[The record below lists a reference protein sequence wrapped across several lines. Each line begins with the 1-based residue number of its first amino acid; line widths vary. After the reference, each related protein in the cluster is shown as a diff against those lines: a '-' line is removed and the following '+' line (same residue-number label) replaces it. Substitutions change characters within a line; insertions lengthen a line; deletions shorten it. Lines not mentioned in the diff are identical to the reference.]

1 MAGRLKFLT
10 VEDFR
15 SIRGPVAVSLDAP
28 VVLIHGPNGTGKTS
42 LLSAIELALTGA
54 VPSLAR
60 FDDEYLAHLPHKLS
74 NDGKAHIGLQAESGA
89 AGQGVELVADGRRI
103 VGDELLGPD
112 HARFYTER
120 CYLAQATLG
129 RLLEIYEHQDNRKTD
144 SPLTRFVKEMLG
156 LEALDELI
164 EGLHAAGHI
173 RRFRESA
180 PLFWSARA
188 DAPKLDDSV
197 AQAKQL
203 EQDLRDE
210 ADRTEAKLRELA
222 GPLIA
227 ENDPIEPAAIRPKLA
242 DVVNTSESR
251 LLALARIRRDIS
263 GASDQ
268 VREASASDAGGER
281 IRAEHASVAARD
293 ALSSWQSGPGKDLEA
308 LIEAIQAT
316 FPDVTPASSDPA
328 ASHQAATQAVRTA
341 LARSQALAAA
351 DDTAAQQ
358 LSEVQVAIRQ
368 GQGRIDQ
375 IDQELANAQGANRE
389 LAEALT
395 AITGHIHDEH
405 CPVCGRDYSEISP
418 RTPLAAHV
426 SEEVARLVTA
436 AGRVEALVRDRTVTA
451 GSITTAQRRE
461 ADIQSKRLTAARRD
475 GLKNELATLSEWT
488 NALAA
493 SSDVGTSGS
502 QLIRD
507 AAQTAQAVSHLN
519 SRESSISGLRAELA
533 TYAAQLAL
541 PPWPD
546 HVPLQTIIDSLT
558 AAVER
563 QTEEE
568 TGRKSTGEQ
577 ALETLV
583 TLSDVRQRL
592 LGAERR
598 HLELQRQRVLS
609 ASRRTE
615 SERRIAVA
623 RDLVARAHAVRSDEV
638 RRVFNEELNAV
649 WRELFI
655 RLAPDEA
662 FVPAFA
668 LPEVAGR
675 PVEAVLETLY
685 RSGGKGGNPRAMLSA
700 GNLNTAAL
708 TLFLAL
714 HLSAPPVLPWL
725 VIDDPVQ
732 SMDDVH
738 IAQFA
743 ALLRKLKQHGKQV
756 IIAVHDRQLF
766 DYLALELSPAFNG
779 DRLITIELGRNADG
793 LTTAPWS
800 LTSFEPDRAIA
811 A

>member
-15 SIRGPVAVSLDAP
+15 SIRGPIAVSLDAP

-42 LLSAIELALTGA
+42 LLSAIELGLTG
-54 VPSLAR
+54 VIPSLAR
-60 FDDEYLAHLPHKLS
+60 FDDEYLAYLPHKLS
-74 NDGKAHIGLQAESGA
+74 KDDKARIGLQADSG
-89 AGQGVELVADGRRI
+89 GQEVELVADGHRI
-103 VGDELLGPD
+103 VGGGLLSPD

-129 RLLEIYEHQDNRKTD
+129 RLLEIYEHQDNRRAG

-164 EGLHAAGHI
+164 EGLHAAGDV

-188 DAPKLDDSV
+188 DAPKLDESV
-197 AQAKQL
+197 VQAKQL
-203 EQDLRDE
+203 EQNLRDE
-210 ADRTEAKLRELA
+210 VGRTEAKLRQLA
-222 GPLIA
+222 GPLVAKDALIV
-227 ENDPIEPAAIRPKLA
+227 PTAIRPRLTDA
-242 DVVNTSESR
+242 VNKSESR

-268 VREASASDAGGER
+268 VREASISDAGGER
-281 IRAEHASVAARD
+281 IRAEQASVTARD
-293 ALSSWQSGPGKDLEA
+293 ALSSWQSKTGRHLEA
-308 LIEAIQAT
+308 LIEAIRTT
-316 FPDVTPASSDPA
+316 FPDVPPASSDPA
-328 ASHQAATQAVRTA
+328 MSHQAASHTVHTA
-341 LARSQALAAA
+341 LVRNQALGAA
-351 DDTAAQQ
+351 DDTATRQ
-358 LSEVQVAIRQ
+358 LSELQVAIRQ
-368 GQGRIDQ
+368 GQARINQ
-375 IDQELANAQGANRE
+375 IDQELASTQGANKE

-395 AITGHIHDEH
+395 AIAGHIDDEH
-405 CPVCGRDYSEISP
+405 CPVCGRDYSELASP
-418 RTPLAAHV
+418 TPLAAHV

-436 AGRVEALVRDRTVTA
+436 AGRVEALVRDRIATT
-451 GSITTAQRRE
+451 GSITAAQRFA
-461 ADIQSKRLTAARRD
+461 ADIQSKRLPAERRD
-475 GLKNELATLSEWT
+475 SLKSELATLSEWM
-488 NALAA
+488 NALTASTDIAA
-493 SSDVGTSGS
+493 LGS
-502 QLIRD
+502 QLIRH
-507 AAQTAQAVSHLN
+507 AAQTAQTVSLLS
-519 SRESSISGLRAELA
+519 SREVSISGLRAELA
-533 TYAAQLAL
+533 THAAQLAL
-541 PPWPD
+541 LPWPED
-546 HVPLQTIIDSLT
+546 VPLQTIIDGLT
-558 AAVER
+558 AAIER
-563 QTEEE
+563 QTEEQ
-568 TGRKSTGEQ
+568 TVHKSACEQ
-577 ALETLV
+577 ALETLAI
-583 TLSDVRQRL
+583 LSVVRQKHHQ
-592 LGAERR
+592 AEQSL
-598 HLELQRQRVLS
+598 LELQREQALS
-609 ASRRTE
+609 ASRRAE
-615 SERRIAVA
+615 SGRRIVVA
-623 RDLVARAHAVRSDEV
+623 RDLVAHAQTVRGDEV

-668 LPEVAGR
+668 LPETAGR
-675 PVEAVLETLY
+675 PVEAVLETHY

-714 HLSAPPVLPWL
+714 HLSVPPVLPWL

-743 ALLRKLKQHGKQV
+743 ALLRTLKQHGKQV

-766 DYLALELSPAFNG
+766 DYLTLELSPTFNG
-779 DRLITIELGRNADG
+779 DRLVTIELGRNADG